1 MNREE
6 IQEKI
11 YRINCLT
18 EETDSIYHQA
28 AVQFG
33 LSDSSLLIFYMLY
46 TNKGQCRLSD
56 LYMVSGTSKQTVNSA
71 IRKMEKE
78 GMVYLEMY
86 DGKSK
91 MVYLTE
97 KGKSYAEKTAGKLY
111 EAECETF
118 REWTQE
124 EIDQYLQLTE
134 RYNRTLR
141 KQILQLVGN
150 CETSSQS

>member
-71 IRKMEKE
+71 IRKMEKKE
-78 GMVYLEMY
+78 LLYLTP
-86 DGKSK
+86 GSGRNTQ
-91 MVYLTE
+91 VFLTE
-97 KGKSYAEKTAGKLY
+97 KGKKLMEDTVYRVIEIENEIYNGWTPEERELFMKLNRDFAEKLSDKVKKLP
-111 EAECETF
+111 A
-118 REWTQE
+118 
-124 EIDQYLQLTE
+124 L
-134 RYNRTLR
+134 
-141 KQILQLVGN
+141 
-150 CETSSQS
+150 

>member
-97 KGKSYAEKTAGKLY
+97 KENHT
-111 EAECETF
+111 
-118 REWTQE
+118 R
-124 EIDQYLQLTE
+124 
-134 RYNRTLR
+134 R
-141 KQILQLVGN
+141 KQQENYTRRNARLSGVDAGRD
-150 CETSSQS
+150 